1 MMKRSLCPE
10 IFTWFF
16 FICMSLALY
25 LLYSKSINLN
35 QLLFACKKILCFTRA
50 SSMQI
55 LFSFIIII
63 SKLKCIGYFIFQTIY
78 IYVDCS
84 PISTEILLSSI
95 CLKNLQLTI
104 VHKKMYSFLEL
115 VFSWNIYKFSVIHVN
130 ISNE

>member
-35 QLLFACKKILCFTRA
+35 QLLVCVQENFVSFTRA

-95 CLKNLQLTI
+95 CLKYLQLTI

-115 VFSWNIYKFSVIHVN
+115 VFSWNIYKFSVIHV
-130 ISNE
+130 IY